1 MYRSF
6 GIFGLSAALFV
17 AAASCSRM
25 QSFELSGRI
34 DGLQVGRY
42 APFRTCPAAGVEL
55 RTAFDVVVG
64 EAGAFAYRGEQAHD
78 GYYSMTYHPKSGRA
92 ADADRRGKSMIVTGG
107 DRITLTGTAEAIY
120 YCALGGGIYD
130 DPALSELLYVADSL
144 GRIRSGYSE
153 NARAAFARGDQ
164 AEGRRWNDLFNRFYA
179 DDPGAARKR
188 ALNENYRKGH
198 PQGTL
203 YLLVDRIPTVAYRP
217 LAESRAFYEAL
228 SEELKSSYFG
238 GVYADFLQ
246 RMESLAVGQ
255 PAPDFSLV
263 TTRGETIAK
272 ADFAGG
278 YVLFYHWGMCP
289 GSIRIDG
296 QVRDLYAAYK
306 DRGLRMVGLT
316 ESVDMI
322 RRVYEGLP
330 TTRVRPGCVPR
341 WPECWRTGGPRSRLR
356 PTGRRTGGCWSGMRS
371 RGGLPSCSSH
381 PTGRSRP
388 ADIRRRFSRRRRFWR
403 VFWAGRIPSDRPL
416 PSSTVSP
423 RRNVLRRGDA
433 FFGECRLTAVS

>member
-1 MYRSF
+1 M
-6 GIFGLSAALFV
+6 
-17 AAASCSRM
+17 
-25 QSFELSGRI
+25 
-34 DGLQVGRY
+34 
-42 APFRTCPAAGVEL
+42 EL

-120 YCALGGGIYD
+120 YCTLGGGIYD

-153 NARAAFARGDQ
+153 NARAAFARDDQ
-164 AEGRRWNDLFNRFYA
+164 AEGRRWNELFNRFYA

-217 LAESRAFYEAL
+217 LAESRAFYESL

-255 PAPDFSLV
+255 PAPDFLLV
-263 TTRGETIAK
+263 TTRGEAISK

-289 GSIRIDG
+289 GSIWIDRAG
-296 QVRDLYAAYK
+296 ARSLCGLQGSGAAYGGA
-306 DRGLRMVGLT
+306 DRVG
-316 ESVDMI
+316 
-322 RRVYEGLP
+322 
-330 TTRVRPGCVPR
+330 
-341 WPECWRTGGPRSRLR
+341 
-356 PTGRRTGGCWSGMRS
+356 
-371 RGGLPSCSSH
+371 
-381 PTGRSRP
+381 
-388 ADIRRRFSRRRRFWR
+388 
-403 VFWAGRIPSDRPL
+403 
-416 PSSTVSP
+416 
-423 RRNVLRRGDA
+423 
-433 FFGECRLTAVS
+433 

>member
-6 GIFGLSAALFV
+6 GIFGLSAALLV

-34 DGLQVGRY
+34 DGLQVGD
-42 APFRTCPAAGVEL
+42 TL
-55 RTAFDVVVG
+55 RFERVLLPEWNYEPAFDVVVG

-120 YCALGGGIYD
+120 YCTLGGGIYD

-153 NARAAFARGDQ
+153 NVRAAFARGDQ
-164 AEGRRWNDLFNRFYA
+164 AEGRRWNELFNRFYA

-263 TTRGETIAK
+263 TTGAKRSPRPISRAATCCSTI
-272 ADFAGG
+272 G
-278 YVLFYHWGMCP
+278 
-289 GSIRIDG
+289 
-296 QVRDLYAAYK
+296 
-306 DRGLRMVGLT
+306 
-316 ESVDMI
+316 
-322 RRVYEGLP
+322 
-330 TTRVRPGCVPR
+330 GCVPVR
-341 WPECWRTGGPRSRLR
+341 SGSTGRCAISMR
-356 PTGRRTGGCWSGMRS
+356 PTRIGGCVWWG
-371 RGGLPSCSSH
+371 
-381 PTGRSRP
+381 
-388 ADIRRRFSRRRRFWR
+388 
-403 VFWAGRIPSDRPL
+403 
-416 PSSTVSP
+416 
-423 RRNVLRRGDA
+423 
-433 FFGECRLTAVS
+433 